1 MFEKIKSFLMEMDCL
16 PDKSV
21 TKANKGTVAPSSFI
35 LDEFIDD
42 QYEDGVI
49 DAAWNSGVSGLDK
62 LLRICKIVLLI
73 LAIVLVAF
81 FGFSVIHYAWMTV
94 KSFIL

>member
-1 MFEKIKSFLMEMDCL
+1 MFEKIKSFLTEMDCL
-16 PDKSV
+16 SDKPAAQ
-21 TKANKGTVAPSSFI
+21 ANKGSVAPSAFI

-49 DAAWNSGVSGLDK
+49 DAAWNSGVTGLDK
-62 LLRICKIVLLI
+62 LLLICKIVLLI

-81 FGFSVIHYAWMTV
+81 FGFSVIHYAWMIV